1 MNKTVNCTLTHK
13 GYNAKDRN
21 NPAGADLRVSDNFSM
36 SGMSNLKIKCDDP
49 TIKFRIREAHNGPTD
64 YDAYNGKY
72 FQSGDVIDK
81 GSNYVNLY
89 ISDPKKVDENVSSL
103 SINKKFVVTFEGAI
117 DCSTSYEHY
126 NASDDPASSDMR
138 VSDDFN
144 MLDSDEKLKIIT
156 DTDVKFRIREN
167 HSGSTDCD
175 AFEGYY
181 FKRGDTVDPTD
192 YDKLYI
198 SDPLKT
204 TEGRVPFVGN
214 FKVWFEKA

>member
-1 MNKTVNCTLTHK
+1 MNKTVNCTLTHE

-49 TIKFRIREAHNGPTD
+49 TIKFRIRE
-64 YDAYNGKY
+64 
-72 FQSGDVIDK
+72 
-81 GSNYVNLY
+81 
-89 ISDPKKVDENVSSL
+89 
-103 SINKKFVVTFEGAI
+103 
-117 DCSTSYEHY
+117 
-126 NASDDPASSDMR
+126 
-138 VSDDFN
+138 
-144 MLDSDEKLKIIT
+144 
-156 DTDVKFRIREN
+156 N

-175 AFEGYY
+175 AFDGHY
-181 FKRGDTVDPTD
+181 FKRGDIVDPTD